1 HYPHGSAC
9 RGLGERLGMAESA
22 AAGISRF
29 GCGDAVSN
37 SAGHA
42 KGTRNPLV
50 LHAASEHSSK
60 AIGRTGLWHLESL
73 GVWRKRSAT
82 AAAGGGT
89 HSFGC
94 GKCADTAGAARR
106 ERTAAIAGGNQQSAG
121 LQS

>member
-1 HYPHGSAC
+1 
-9 RGLGERLGMAESA
+9 MAESA

-60 AIGRTGLWHLESL
+60 AIGALGFGTSKVSAYGESDL
-73 GVWRKRSAT
+73 QLLPRVAELIALAVENALMRQALKEE
-82 AAAGGGT
+82 
-89 HSFGC
+89 
-94 GKCADTAGAARR
+94 K
-106 ERTAAIAGGNQQSAG
+106 ER
-121 LQS
+121 LQSLVEINSLLV